1 MIVYV
6 LWSVVAILSYVSINL
21 FVKLERSDDTVLQ
34 LLDRHNALKT
44 RVAETILYMKE
55 IDSKG
60 GFESDDEVGTVFD
73 ALKQELE
80 LLEDIYDI
88 IED

>member
-1 MIVYV
+1 MIVYI
-6 LWSVVAILSYVSINL
+6 LSSIIAILLYVSINM
-21 FVKLERSDDTVLQ
+21 FRKLERSDDTVLQ

-44 RVAETILYMKE
+44 RIAETIVYMKE

-73 ALKQELE
+73 ALKKELE

>member
-1 MIVYV
+1 MIVSI
-6 LWSVVAILSYVSINL
+6 LSSIIAILLYVSINM
-21 FVKLERSDDTVLQ
+21 FRKLERSDDTVLQ

-44 RVAETILYMKE
+44 RIAETIVYMKE

-73 ALKQELE
+73 ALKRELE

>member
-1 MIVYV
+1 
-6 LWSVVAILSYVSINL
+6 
-21 FVKLERSDDTVLQ
+21 
-34 LLDRHNALKT
+34 
-44 RVAETILYMKE
+44 MKE

-73 ALKQELE
+73 ALKRELE

>member
-1 MIVYV
+1 MIVSI
-6 LWSVVAILSYVSINL
+6 LSSIIAILLYVSINT
-21 FVKLERSDDTVLQ
+21 FRKLERSDDTVLQ

-44 RVAETILYMKE
+44 RIAETIVYMKE

-73 ALKQELE
+73 ALKRELE

>member
-1 MIVYV
+1 MKVYI
-6 LWSVVAILSYVSINL
+6 LSSIIAILLYVSINT
-21 FVKLERSDDTVLQ
+21 FRKLERSDDTVLQ

-44 RVAETILYMKE
+44 RIAETIVYMKE

-73 ALKQELE
+73 ALKKELE

>member
-1 MIVYV
+1 MIVYT
-6 LWSVVAILSYVSINL
+6 LSSIIAILLYVSINT
-21 FVKLERSDDTVLQ
+21 FRKLERSDDTVLQ
-34 LLDRHNALKT
+34 LLDRHNSLKT
-44 RVAETILYMKE
+44 RIAETIVYMRQ

>member
-6 LWSVVAILSYVSINL
+6 LSSIIAILLYVSINT
-21 FVKLERSDDTVLQ
+21 FRKLERSDDTVLQ

-44 RVAETILYMKE
+44 RIAETIVYMKE

-73 ALKQELE
+73 ALKKELE

>member
-1 MIVYV
+1 
-6 LWSVVAILSYVSINL
+6 
-21 FVKLERSDDTVLQ
+21 LERSDDTVLQ

-44 RVAETILYMKE
+44 RIAETIVYMKE

-73 ALKQELE
+73 ALKKELE

>member
-6 LWSVVAILSYVSINL
+6 LSSIVAILLYVSINT
-21 FVKLERSDDTVLQ
+21 FRKLERSDDTVLQ

-44 RVAETILYMKE
+44 RIAETIVYMKE

-73 ALKQELE
+73 ALKKELE

>member
-55 IDSKG
+55 IDSRG

>member
-6 LWSVVAILSYVSINL
+6 LSSIIAILLYVSINT
-21 FVKLERSDDTVLQ
+21 FRKLERSDDTVLQ

-44 RVAETILYMKE
+44 RIAETIVYMKE
-55 IDSKG
+55 LDSKG
-60 GFESDDEVGTVFD
+60 GFESDDEDGTVFD
-73 ALKQELE
+73 ALKKELE

>member
-1 MIVYV
+1 M
-6 LWSVVAILSYVSINL
+6 SINT
-21 FVKLERSDDTVLQ
+21 FRKLERSDDTVLQ

-44 RVAETILYMKE
+44 RIAETIVYMKQ

-60 GFESDDEVGTVFD
+60 GF
-73 ALKQELE
+73 E

>member
-1 MIVYV
+1 MIVYI
-6 LWSVVAILSYVSINL
+6 LSSIIAILLYVSINT
-21 FVKLERSDDTVLQ
+21 FRKLERSDDTVLQ

-44 RVAETILYMKE
+44 RIAETIVYMKE

-73 ALKQELE
+73 ALKKELE